1 MPLLPLR
8 KIDLHGD
15 DQWKLPRI
23 PDLVSTI
30 HQKILSKIISKF
42 WHLKRHPKNPEQS
55 HRSLIRFPEIPTALG
70 STPLSIAMPRP
81 RCLPLALLAALLLGL
96 ARSPSFALP
105 GTRRQLLAAA
115 VAPLVTTVA
124 GAAARAEEEI
134 PLGSIPKDG
143 DHGGPWGIWR
153 WENGWKTVR

>member
-1 MPLLPLR
+1 
-8 KIDLHGD
+8 
-15 DQWKLPRI
+15 
-23 PDLVSTI
+23 LVSTI
-30 HQKILSKIISKF
+30 HQKILSKFISKF
-42 WHLKRHPKNPEQS
+42 WHLKDIKNPAPTVPPKFD
-55 HRSLIRFPEIPTALG
+55 IRFPDIPTALG

-105 GTRRQLLAAA
+105 GARRQLLAAA
-115 VAPLVTTVA
+115 VAPLVA

-143 DHGGPWGIWR
+143 DLGI
-153 WENGWKTVR
+153 